1 MIVCIHPCHCAF
13 VYFTIQYCIAYSSTI
28 SLFQSQDVSEWNC
41 SLPSV
46 SYCWWSFISAISHV
60 LSLLQSVTLLASSLD
75 AAPVCQ
81 LLHCTTALFSQ
92 SCLTLCDPKDCSPPG
107 SSVYGIFQARIL
119 EWVAISFSRRSSRP
133 RDQARVFCVAG
144 RCFTVSYL
152 FVWKHYKP
160 ITVWYYIASCV
171 TRIPR
176 PTLLD
181 LCTNW
186 SVLSEQNSFICGG
199 LTV

>member
-1 MIVCIHPCHCAF
+1 MCIHPCRCAF
-13 VYFTIQYCIAYSSTI
+13 VYFTIQYCIAYSRTI

-46 SYCWWSFISAISHV
+46 SYCWWSFISEH
-60 LSLLQSVTLLASSLD
+60 LSRPLSPPVSNSSCLFNWRRPCMPVVTLYYCTFQPVVPDSLWPHGLQPTRLLCLWDFPGKDTGMGCHFLLQEIFET
-75 AAPVCQ
+75 Q
-81 LLHCTTALFSQ
+81 
-92 SCLTLCDPKDCSPPG
+92 G
-107 SSVYGIFQARIL
+107 SNSGPLRCRQMLY
-119 EWVAISFSRRSSRP
+119 RR
-133 RDQARVFCVAG
+133 
-144 RCFTVSYL
+144 SYL

-160 ITVWYYIASCV
+160 TTVWYYIASCV

-186 SVLSEQNSFICGG
+186 TALSEQNSFICRG
-199 LTV
+199 LTE